1 MFNSK
6 ALLTVM
12 MLLGLGVSV
21 SACNTID
28 GAGQDIEQA
37 GESVQDAAN

>member
-1 MFNSK
+1 
-6 ALLTVM
+6 M
-12 MLLGLGVSV
+12 MLLGLGASV